1 MEGLKMILLLA
12 ILYFG
17 YKLAKESMQD
27 AQIRN
32 ECRRRG
38 YDTYPS
44 STGIRDMK
52 TGKRCY
58 VNPRTGEKTLF

>member
-1 MEGLKMILLLA
+1 MILLIA

-17 YKLAKESMQD
+17 YKLAKEAAED
-27 AQIRN
+27 TQIRN
-32 ECRRRG
+32 QCRNRG
-38 YDTYPS
+38 FDTYPS
-44 STGIRDMK
+44 STGLRDMK

>member
-1 MEGLKMILLLA
+1 MILLIA

-17 YKLAKESMQD
+17 YRLAKEASQD

-32 ECRRRG
+32 QCRSQG

-44 STGIRDMK
+44 STGLRDMK

>member
-1 MEGLKMILLLA
+1 MILLIA

-17 YKLAKESMQD
+17 YHIIKELIQD
-27 AQIRN
+27 AEIRN
-32 ECRRRG
+32 TCRNQG
-38 YDTYPS
+38 HDTYPS
-44 STGIRDMK
+44 STGLRDMK

>member
-1 MEGLKMILLLA
+1 MILLIA

-17 YKLAKESMQD
+17 YKLANEAIQD
-27 AQIRN
+27 AEIKN
-32 ECRRRG
+32 TCRSKG

-44 STGIRDMK
+44 STGLRDMK

-58 VNPRTGEKTLF
+58 VDPRTGKKTLF

>member
-1 MEGLKMILLLA
+1 MILLIA

-17 YKLAKESMQD
+17 CKLGKEALQD
-27 AQIRN
+27 TQIRQ
-32 ECRRRG
+32 ECRNRG

-44 STGIRDMK
+44 CTGIRDMK

>member
-1 MEGLKMILLLA
+1 MILLIA

-17 YKLAKESMQD
+17 YKLGKEALQD
-27 AQIRN
+27 AEMRDM
-32 ECRRRG
+32 CRRQG
-38 YDTYPS
+38 HDTYPS
-44 STGIRDMK
+44 CTGIRDMK

>member
-1 MEGLKMILLLA
+1 MILLIA

-17 YKLAKESMQD
+17 YKLIKEAAED
-27 AQIRN
+27 AQVKSQ
-32 ECRRRG
+32 CKSKG

-44 STGIRDMK
+44 STGLRDMK